1 MILLKNRMS
10 YRCGAREWD
19 LERILLAAAIGLQGG
34 EEVQWELLSRE
45 DLQEVQW
52 ELLSREDLHLLRP
65 NAAAPRTRRRATNT
79 S

>member
-45 DLQEVQW
+45 DL
-52 ELLSREDLHLLRP
+52 HLLRP